1 MADEHERN
9 DDNDADD
16 NDADGTAGTTQ
27 PFDGDHLHHD
37 EEDD

>member
-1 MADEHERN
+1 MSGEHERN
-9 DDNDADD
+9 DD

-37 EEDD
+37 DEEDDR